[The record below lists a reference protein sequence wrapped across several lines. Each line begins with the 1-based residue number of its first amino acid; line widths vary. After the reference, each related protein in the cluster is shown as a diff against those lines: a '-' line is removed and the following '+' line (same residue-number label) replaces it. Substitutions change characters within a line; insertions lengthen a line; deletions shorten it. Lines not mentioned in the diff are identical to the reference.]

1 MKIVIPAAVAL
12 SLLAGCSARESTS
25 ATQATQAST
34 VTITDQWAKSAP
46 DRSMTSVFGTVHNNG
61 SSEARIVS
69 ATSPAARSVELHE
82 VTPGG
87 LMRPKEGG
95 VAIPANG
102 EHKLSPGGDHV
113 MLMGLTTPL
122 RPGQDVVI
130 TLAFQDGSTKPLTA
144 QIRDFAGGNENY
156 QP

>member
-12 SLLAGCSARESTS
+12 SLLAGCSAHESTP
-25 ATQATQAST
+25 AEQASE

-46 DRSMTSVFGTVHNNG
+46 DGSMTSVFGTVHNNG

-69 ATSPAARSVELHE
+69 ATSPSARSVELHE
-82 VTPGG
+82 VTAGG

-95 VAIPANG
+95 VVIPANG
-102 EHKLSPGGDHV
+102 DHKLSPGGDHV
-113 MLMGLTTPL
+113 MLMGLTAPL

-156 QP
+156 RP